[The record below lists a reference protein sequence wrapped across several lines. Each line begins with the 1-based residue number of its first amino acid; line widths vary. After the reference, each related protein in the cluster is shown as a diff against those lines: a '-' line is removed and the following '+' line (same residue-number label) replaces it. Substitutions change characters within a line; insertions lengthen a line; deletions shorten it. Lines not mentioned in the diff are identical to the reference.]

1 MYYIYI
7 EDNKINGCG
16 QAQCLNDNIQNVEV
30 TEEVFNNFCNDSLLY
45 AWDGEKIIENPNYEE
60 DKRAQRRQE
69 LDQLTLT
76 PADVER
82 ALYYSELHMDFD
94 DLKAF
99 IHEKMPTLDIK
110 GLAIEFRAKDFYR
123 GAKDKDG
130 NRIIDIVGA
139 LLGYT
144 VEDMDYLFENGELPV
159 KNKKTEE
166 Q

>member
-1 MYYIYI
+1 MYYIFV
-7 EDNKINGCG
+7 ENNELNGCG
-16 QAQCLNDNIQNVEV
+16 QAQCINDNIQNVEV

-60 DKRAQRRQE
+60 DKRAQHRKE

-144 VEDMDYLFENGELPV
+144 AEDMDYLFENGELPV

>member
-1 MYYIYI
+1 MYFIYV
-7 EDNKINGCG
+7 ENDKLNGCG
-16 QAQCLNDNIQNVEV
+16 QAQCLSENIQNIEV
-30 TEEVFNNFCNDSLLY
+30 SEEVFNNFCNDSLLY

-60 DKRAQRRQE
+60 DKRAQHRKE

-159 KNKKTEE
+159 KNKKTKE
-166 Q
+166 

>member
-1 MYYIYI
+1 MYYIFV
-7 EDNKINGCG
+7 ENNELNGCG
-16 QAQCLNDNIQNVEV
+16 QAQCINDNIQNVEV
-30 TEEVFNNFCNDSLLY
+30 TEEVFNNFCNDSVLY
-45 AWDGEKIIENPNYEE
+45 IWDGEKIIENPNYEE
-60 DKRAQRRQE
+60 DKRAQRRQK

-144 VEDMDYLFENGELPV
+144 VADMDYLFENGELPV
-159 KNKKTEE
+159 KNKKTKE
-166 Q
+166 

>member
-1 MYYIYI
+1 MYYIFI
-7 EDNKINGCG
+7 ENNEINGCG
-16 QAQCLNDNIQNVEV
+16 ECPCLN
-30 TEEVFNNFCNDSLLY
+30 EEVQNIEVSEELYNTFIEDSLRY
-45 AWDGEKIIENPNYEE
+45 TWDGTKVTENPNYEE
-60 DKRAQRRQE
+60 DKRVQHRKE

-144 VEDMDYLFENGELPV
+144 AEDMDYLFENGELPV

>member
-1 MYYIYI
+1 MYFIYV
-7 EDNKINGCG
+7 ENDKLNGCG
-16 QAQCLNDNIQNVEV
+16 QAQCLTEGIQSIEV
-30 TEEVFNNFCNDSLLY
+30 SEEVYNAYIEDNLRYIWN
-45 AWDGEKIIENPNYEE
+45 GTGIIENPDYEE
-60 DKRAQRRQE
+60 DKRAQHRKE

-144 VEDMDYLFENGELPV
+144 AEDMDYLFENGELPV